1 MPMSEFLSC
10 DWGTSNFRLRLV
22 KDGEVVAEL
31 STDEGIDQL
40 AGSGPGTFKERFAA
54 RVVRLSA
61 EVLRD
66 LSGLPAVI
74 SGMASSSI
82 GWRQLPY
89 ATVPFALDGS
99 DARWEQVAPKT
110 YLVSGVAS
118 DDDII
123 RGEETELLGAARLLG
138 LGDDATLVLPG
149 THAKHIRIAKGQ
161 MVGFRT
167 FMTGELF
174 DVLTRHS
181 ILRHTAEPGRTEPCS
196 AFAEGVAA
204 GASEPFAA
212 AIFQARTRS
221 SLGGRSAASNGAFLS
236 GVLIGAELAALPGG
250 MPVVLCGGPR
260 VSALYAGALAK
271 LAVPDVTVVPPHDV
285 ERLPV
290 LGHTLL
296 LERIHS

>member
-89 ATVPFALDGS
+89 ATLTPPWSRFPPISSVL
-99 DARWEQVAPKT
+99 VTHHPK
-110 YLVSGVAS
+110 
-118 DDDII
+118 
-123 RGEETELLGAARLLG
+123 AARQH
-138 LGDDATLVLPG
+138 DD
-149 THAKHIRIAKGQ
+149 
-161 MVGFRT
+161 
-167 FMTGELF
+167 
-174 DVLTRHS
+174 
-181 ILRHTAEPGRTEPCS
+181 
-196 AFAEGVAA
+196 
-204 GASEPFAA
+204 
-212 AIFQARTRS
+212 
-221 SLGGRSAASNGAFLS
+221 
-236 GVLIGAELAALPGG
+236 
-250 MPVVLCGGPR
+250 R
-260 VSALYAGALAK
+260 V
-271 LAVPDVTVVPPHDV
+271 
-285 ERLPV
+285 E
-290 LGHTLL
+290 
-296 LERIHS
+296 